1 MTAAHYPHPCAPGC
15 PCGRPWERPRMF
27 LALMLVFALVSP
39 AAAQDAPEPRA
50 YTLDGVEGLWLPP
63 ELAREATEA
72 REELPRLRERFRLLE
87 EDLTLAERQIATLRE
102 ALALTEE
109 GRNVLRE
116 AVADARRAREE
127 AGAWY
132 RDPALWLAVGLVL
145 GAAAVVA
152 AFAAA
157 GG

>member
-1 MTAAHYPHPCAPGC
+1 MRALI
-15 PCGRPWERPRMF
+15 
-27 LALMLVFALVSP
+27 LALALVAAP
-39 AAAQDAPEPRA
+39 AAAQEPEPRPL
-50 YTLDGVEGLWLPP
+50 TVEGVEGLWLPP
-63 ELAREATEA
+63 ALAREATEA
-72 REELPRLRERFRLLE
+72 REELPRLRERFRLLG
-87 EDLTLAERQIATLRE
+87 DSLALADRQIATFRE

-127 AGAWY
+127 ADAWY

>member
-1 MTAAHYPHPCAPGC
+1 MTAARA
-15 PCGRPWERPRMF
+15 F
-27 LALMLVFALVSP
+27 VALALALLLVAAP
-39 AAAQDAPEPRA
+39 AAAQEPEPRA
-50 YTLDGVEGLWLPP
+50 YTLEGVEGLWLPP
-63 ELAREATEA
+63 GLAREATEA
-72 REELPRLRERFRLLE
+72 REELPRLRERFRLLG
-87 EDLTLAERQIATLRE
+87 EDLTLAERQIAILRE